1 MQGSAKQCVW
11 IILKVSKK
19 RISTSTFLKGATPL
33 YYHLL
38 RGQTPPPT
46 SQIWT
51 AIKITTFML
60 VACVLAIGRV
70 AIMVMVNGSVSFNC
84 ITFNLTDY
92 SNHVMST
99 LAIFMLLLDIAI
111 GVLIY
116 YTQWKDTPLE
126 RFTSFMHSILF
137 CKLVLTI
144 VMSHEGIKNHAS
156 TLYPF
161 NLLTRLWA
169 LRNARRVDDNPRQTD
184 LPGF

>member
-1 MQGSAKQCVW
+1 M
-11 IILKVSKK
+11 
-19 RISTSTFLKGATPL
+19 

-38 RGQTPPPT
+38 RGQTPPHP
-46 SQIWT
+46 SEIWT
-51 AIKITTFML
+51 AIKITTYL
-60 VACVLAIGRV
+60 CIALVLAIGRV

-99 LAIFMLLLDIAI
+99 LAIFMLLIDLAI

-116 YTQWKDTPLE
+116 YTQLKDTPLE

-144 VMSHEGIKNHAS
+144 VLSHEGIKNHAS

-161 NLLTRLWA
+161 DLLARLWA

-184 LPGF
+184 KLTRF